1 MYNCSNDFHKAVA
14 DGNPQKALLIF
25 SDCVFTDEDINVEN
39 GIQFNDYFNTEEDLM
54 IGQAT
59 SNEIRFSLFNDDRT
73 LNNYKFGEFEALLG
87 VQYATQGYVQD
98 APVTIVT
105 GKATYTGFNEF
116 PYIKRNDVQLSAQPS
131 FPVKAIF
138 AYNEKIYAFSSSGKC
153 VVYNDNTGVSE
164 GNINLNAFM
173 KAKVQTWAGKGIYYN
188 KSTHKLKISELGV
201 TTWYEFVPLGTF
213 VADRPKAPDV
223 MQIDMDCFDK
233 MQKFDD
239 DMPSKSTL
247 GITYPATIGT
257 LFTKLCGHV
266 GVPYKSST
274 FINSTAKIQ
283 KEPDDF
289 KNATMRDVLK
299 WIAEAAGANARFN
312 RDGIL
317 ELAWLKTTSQQY
329 EATDYSDFNPYWY
342 KTKKVTRIYNRDT
355 HESKDIT
362 SGSKGEDY
370 LIQDN
375 PLLKGVT

>member
-1 MYNCSNDFHKAVA
+1 MYNCSDEFHKAVA
-14 DGNPQKALLIF
+14 AGNPQKALLIF

-39 GIQFNDYFNTEEDLM
+39 GIQFSDYFNTEEDLM

-87 VQYATQGYVQD
+87 VEYATQNYVQS

-105 GKATYTGFNEF
+105 GKATYTGWNEY
-116 PYIKRNDVQLSAQPS
+116 PYIKRNGTALSAQPS
-131 FPVKAIF
+131 FPVKAIL
-138 AYNEKIYAFSSSGKC
+138 AYDGKVYAFSNSGAC
-153 VVYNDNTGVSE
+153 VVYNDVTGASE
-164 GNINLNAFM
+164 GAKSLNAFM
-173 KAKVQTWAGKGIYYN
+173 KAKVKTWDQKGIYYN
-188 KSTHKLKISELGV
+188 KNNHRLKISELGV

-213 VADRPKAPDV
+213 IADRPNAPDV
-223 MQIDMDCFDK
+223 LQIDMDCFDK
-233 MQKFDD
+233 MQKFDA
-239 DMPSKSTL
+239 DMPGKSAL

-257 LFTKLCGHV
+257 LFTKICNYANV
-266 GVPYKSST
+266 EYKSSS

-317 ELAWLKTTSQQY
+317 ELAWLKNTSQKYQ
-329 EATDYSDFNPYWY
+329 ATDYSDFNPYWY

-355 HESKDIT
+355 HESKDLT
-362 SGSKGEDY
+362 YGSKGEDY